1 MPVKWWSVRARRGRL
16 AALALVATVLAA
28 GCSANSL
35 GDAEPE
41 PTATTEPVLVAP
53 TATVPYDQPV
63 TVQVRD
69 GTLESVTVTAEDG
82 EELGGTLAEDG
93 STWISAEPPLPGT
106 GYGITTEVADEV
118 GDPVTLT
125 GTFNVATVPDSNRL
139 TLTLQPGDGDM
150 VGVGAP
156 IVVRFDQEVSDQ
168 AAVEAAMHVASAP
181 QVVGSWHW
189 VSSAEVHFRP
199 QKPWPAGTRVGVD
212 LELNGV
218 QAGDGLW
225 GGRAYAYEF
234 TVGNAQVAAID
245 AANHTMTV
253 TVDGAP
259 VGTWDASLGRPEFA
273 TRNGTYVVL
282 AKDQTKRMNSCGAN
296 ITCDASS
303 PEYYDLEVD
312 WSVRLTWSG
321 TFVHSAPWS
330 EGSQGNANVSHGCIN
345 LSDANGRTYF
355 ELARYGDLVTVTN
368 STRDAS
374 DLVARGD
381 PGMVDWNLPW
391 PEYVAGS
398 ALGLPVTTDALA
410 G

>member
-1 MPVKWWSVRARRGRL
+1 MRERELRARRGRL
-16 AALALVATVLAA
+16 GVLTLVAALSLV
-28 GCSANSL
+28 GCTADRGSAP
-35 GDAEPE
+35 EPD
-41 PTATTEPVLVAP
+41 PTATTEPVLIAP
-53 TATVPYDQPV
+53 TGPVPYDQPL
-63 TVQVRD
+63 TLRVRD
-69 GTLESVTVTAEDG
+69 GSFESVTVTAEDG
-82 EELGGTLAEDG
+82 EELDGTIADDT
-93 STWISAEPPLPGT
+93 SIWVSANPPLPGT
-106 GYGITTEVADEV
+106 GYGIATEVADEV

-139 TLTLQPGDGDM
+139 TLTLQPAEGDV

-168 AAVEAAMHVASAP
+168 ATVEAAMHVASAP

-189 VSSAEVHFRP
+189 VSAAEVHFRP
-199 QKPWPAGTRVGVD
+199 QKPWPAGTRVGVNLD
-212 LELNGV
+212 LNGV

-225 GGRAYAYEF
+225 GGRAYAYTF
-234 TVGNAQVAAID
+234 TIGNAQVAAID

-253 TVDGAP
+253 TVDGTP

-282 AKDQTKRMNSCGAN
+282 AKDQTKRMTSCGAN
-296 ITCDASS
+296 ITCDPSS

-345 LSDANGRTYF
+345 LSDANGKTYF
-355 ELARYGDLVTVTN
+355 DLARYGDLVTVTN

-391 PEYVAGS
+391 SEYVAGS
-398 ALGLPVTTDALA
+398 ALGRPLTTDALA